1 MISPTSFGGAGGGV
15 DTDEKSKVS
24 SNDTTAGYL
33 NGKLVAGTNVTFTE
47 NNDGGNE
54 TLTIA
59 AAGGVTGF
67 TGSQNTASPNNT
79 VNASRLLVDATS
91 TDADVVLQPKGAG
104 AVLAQLP
111 DSTTTGGNKRGLRA
125 VDLQTARAAA
135 NQVASGTFSTIAGGE
150 ANRASS
156 NYSAILGG
164 SSNIVSATYSVAV
177 GGNGNNVSASES
189 AIVSGNGNN
198 TSRLNSFIGGGQSNT
213 ISTAGTHQVIAG
225 GQSNT
230 ASASHAAIA
239 GGIQN
244 TSSGLQSFVGGGTV
258 NVASGSTAVIC
269 GGDSNTASGTS
280 AIVLGGFGNNASQ
293 NYSTILGG
301 QSNTASQSYTVASG
315 FRSVADTYGMRSHA
329 SGRFAANGD
338 AQVQEMVVRAQ
349 STSSAQVEL
358 TADAAAWSTS
368 NTMQVPTDGA
378 LAFDI
383 LMVARRT
390 DANNECAAWTIRGC
404 IDNNAGTVAF
414 VGTPTTTSLG
424 DDSAGAWSVAADT
437 EAGSVRLRV
446 LAVGQTGKTINWVA
460 HIRATRV
467 VG

>member
-1 MISPTSFGGAGGGV
+1 MRKA
-15 DTDEKSKVS
+15 KVS

-47 NNDGGNE
+47 NNNGGNE

-67 TGSQNTASPNNT
+67 TGSQNTSSPNDT
-79 VNASRLLVDATS
+79 VNASRLLVDAAS
-91 TDADVVLQPKGAG
+91 TNADAVLQPKGSG
-104 AVLAQLP
+104 AILAQLP

-125 VDLQTARAAA
+125 VDLQTTRNNAAR
-135 NQVASGTFSTIAGGE
+135 VASGTFSTITGGE
-150 ANRASS
+150 NNTASANYTVVS
-156 NYSAILGG
+156 GG
-164 SSNIVSATYSVAV
+164 SGNSVSRSN
-177 GGNGNNVSASES
+177 G
-189 AIVSGNGNN
+189 
-198 TSRLNSFIGGGQSNT
+198 FIGGGDSNT
-213 ISTAGTHQVIAG
+213 ISVAGTHQVIAG
-225 GQSNT
+225 GQSNI

-244 TSSGLQSFVGGGTV
+244 TTSGLQSFVGGGTV

-315 FRSVADTYGMRSHA
+315 FRAVADTYGMRSHA

-349 STSSAQVEL
+349 STSSTQVEL

>member
-1 MISPTSFGGAGGGV
+1 MITQISQGSGGGGV
-15 DTDEKSKVS
+15 DTDEKAKVS

-67 TGSQNTASPNNT
+67 TGSQNTSSPNNT
-79 VNASRLLVDATS
+79 VNASRLLVDAAS
-91 TDADVVLQPKGAG
+91 TDADAVLQPKGAG
-104 AVLAQLP
+104 AFLAQLP
-111 DSTTTGGNKRGLRA
+111 TASTAGGNKRGANA
-125 VDLQTARAAA
+125 VDLQRIRNAAG
-135 NQVASGTFSTIAGGE
+135 QVASGADSVIAGGNNNT
-150 ANRASS
+150 ANNGYAS
-156 NYSAILGG
+156 ILGG
-164 SSNIVSATYSVAV
+164 FGNTASGSESTTV
-177 GGNGNNVSASES
+177 GGTT
-189 AIVSGNGNN
+189 N
-198 TSRLNSFIGGGQSNT
+198 TSSGTRSTIVGGLSNSCQRQDAFIGGGQSNT
-213 ISTAGTHQVIAG
+213 ISTAGTHQVIG
-225 GQSNT
+225 GGISNT
-230 ASASHAAIA
+230 ASSNYTAILGGNTNAASNTYAVVT
-239 GGIQN
+239 GG
-244 TSSGLQSFVGGGTV
+244 
-258 NVASGSTAVIC
+258 A
-269 GGDSNTASGTS
+269 DNTASGS
-280 AIVLGGFGNNASQ
+280 YSIVLSGAN
-293 NYSTILGG
+293 
-301 QSNTASQSYTVASG
+301 NTASGQFGLASG
-315 FRSVADTYGMRSHA
+315 YRALADTYGMRSHA

-349 STSSAQVEL
+349 STSSTQVEL

>member
-1 MISPTSFGGAGGGV
+1 MISPTSFGGASGGGV

-91 TDADVVLQPKGAG
+91 TNADAVLQPKGAG
-104 AVLAQLP
+104 AILAQLP
-111 DSTTTGGNKRGLRA
+111 DGATTGGNKRGLRS
-125 VDLQTARAAA
+125 VDLQTARNGASG
-135 NQVASGTFSTIAGGE
+135 VASGTFSTITGGE
-150 ANRASS
+150 NNTASANYTVVS
-156 NYSAILGG
+156 GG
-164 SSNIVSATYSVAV
+164 S
-177 GGNGNNVSASES
+177 GNNISRA
-189 AIVSGNGNN
+189 NG
-198 TSRLNSFIGGGQSNT
+198 FIGGGDSNT

-230 ASASHAAIA
+230 ASSNWTAILGGNTNAASNTYAVVT
-239 GGIQN
+239 GG
-244 TSSGLQSFVGGGTV
+244 
-258 NVASGSTAVIC
+258 A
-269 GGDSNTASGTS
+269 DNTASGAYS
-280 AIVLGGFGNNASQ
+280 IVLSGAN
-293 NYSTILGG
+293 
-301 QSNTASQSYTVASG
+301 NTASGQFGVASG
-315 FRSVADTYGMRSHA
+315 HRSVADAYGMRSHA

-383 LMVARRT
+383 LIVARRT

>member
-1 MISPTSFGGAGGGV
+1 MISPTSFGGAGGGGV

-79 VNASRLLVDATS
+79 VNASRLLVDAAS
-91 TDADVVLQPKGAG
+91 TDADAVLQPKGAG
-104 AVLAQLP
+104 AFLAQLP
-111 DSTTTGGNKRGLRA
+111 TASTAGGNKRGANA
-125 VDLQTARAAA
+125 VDLQRIRNAAG
-135 NQVASGTFSTIAGGE
+135 QVASGSDSVIAGG
-150 ANRASS
+150 NNNTASNGYAS
-156 NYSAILGG
+156 ILGG
-164 SSNIVSATYSVAV
+164 FGNTASGSESTTV
-177 GGNGNNVSASES
+177 GGTTNTASGTRS
-189 AIVSGNGNN
+189 TIVGGLS
-198 TSRLNSFIGGGQSNT
+198 NSCQRQDAFIGGGQSNT
-213 ISTAGTHQVIAG
+213 ISTSGTHQAISG

-230 ASASHAAIA
+230 ASATHATVGGGQNNVASGAYSAIA
-239 GGIQN
+239 GGDN
-244 TSSGLQSFVGGGTV
+244 GT
-258 NVASGSTAVIC
+258 ASATNSTIC
-269 GGDSNTASGTS
+269 GGTLNTASG
-280 AIVLGGFGNNASQ
+280 L
-293 NYSTILGG
+293 YSTVVGG
-301 QSNTASQSYTVASG
+301 RINTASGQNSVASG
-315 FRSVADTYGMRSHA
+315 FYAVADTFAMRSHA

-437 EAGSVRLRV
+437 EVGSVRLRI

>member
-1 MISPTSFGGAGGGV
+1 MITQISQGAGGGGV

-79 VNASRLLVDATS
+79 VNASRLLVDAAS
-91 TDADVVLQPKGAG
+91 TNADAVLQPKGTG

-111 DSTTTGGNKRGLRA
+111 DSTTTGGNKRGANA
-125 VDLQTARAAA
+125 VDLQTIRSTVF
-135 NQVASGTFSTIAGGE
+135 QVASGAQSVVTGGSD
-150 ANRASS
+150 NRASGQ
-156 NYSAILGG
+156 YSSVLGG
-164 SSNIVSATYSVAV
+164 SSNHSAGAESTTV
-177 GGNGNNVSASES
+177 GGTA
-189 AIVSGNGNN
+189 N
-198 TSRLNSFIGGGQSNT
+198 TSSGTRSTIVGGLSNSCQRQDAFIGGGQSNI
-213 ISTAGTHQVIAG
+213 ISTSGTHQVIAG
-225 GQSNT
+225 GQSNI

-383 LMVARRT
+383 LMVARRA

>member
-1 MISPTSFGGAGGGV
+1 MITQISQGAGGGGV

-67 TGSQNTASPNNT
+67 TGSQNTASPNDT
-79 VNASRLLVDATS
+79 VNASRLLVDAAS
-91 TDADVVLQPKGAG
+91 TNADAVLQPKGSG
-104 AVLAQLP
+104 AILAQLP
-111 DSTTTGGNKRGLRA
+111 DNTSTGGNKRGLRA
-125 VDLQTARAAA
+125 VDLQTARSGASR
-135 NQVASGTFSTIAGGE
+135 VASGTFSTITGGE
-150 ANRASS
+150 SNTASA
-156 NYSAILGG
+156 NYSAISGG
-164 SSNIVSATYSVAV
+164 S
-177 GGNGNNVSASES
+177 GNNISRAS
-189 AIVSGNGNN
+189 G
-198 TSRLNSFIGGGQSNT
+198 FIGGGDSNT
-213 ISTAGTHQVIAG
+213 ISTAGTHQVIGGGQSNSADATHASVVGGNANFASGNYSSVIG

-230 ASASHAAIA
+230 ANGSHSTVA
-239 GGIQN
+239 GGTN
-244 TSSGLQSFVGGGTV
+244 
-258 NVASGSTAVIC
+258 
-269 GGDSNTASGTS
+269 NTASG
-280 AIVLGGFGNNASQ
+280 L
-293 NYSTILGG
+293 YSI
-301 QSNTASQSYTVASG
+301 ASG
-315 FRSVADTYGMRSHA
+315 SRALANIEGMRSHA

-338 AQVQEMVVRAQ
+338 AQVQEMVVRVQTTSAAQ
-349 STSSAQVEL
+349 GEL
-358 TADAAAWSTS
+358 TADGAAWTTT

-446 LAVGQTGKTINWVA
+446 LALGQASKTINWVA